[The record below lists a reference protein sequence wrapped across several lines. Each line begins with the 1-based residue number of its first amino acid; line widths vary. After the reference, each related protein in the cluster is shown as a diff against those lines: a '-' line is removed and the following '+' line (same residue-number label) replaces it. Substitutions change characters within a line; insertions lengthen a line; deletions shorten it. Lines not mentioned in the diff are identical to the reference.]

1 MRCGLIGEKLGHS
14 HSKTLHGLLADY
26 RYDLIE
32 LAPEELGPFLKKG
45 EFDGLNVTIPYKQA
59 VIPYLRDL
67 SPAARAIGSVNTIV
81 RRPDG
86 TLFGDN
92 TDAYGLGVITGRAGM
107 AFAGTKTL
115 ILGSGGTS
123 KTARHVVEAAG
134 GEDML
139 EHAFSSDIDTI
150 KATRESIS
158 REAFN
163 ASVEAINR
171 AKHIYV
177 LGVRSAASLASFAA
191 FYLNFVYDS
200 VTLIEPA
207 GTGEAF
213 DQAFRINK
221 DDVCIAISF
230 PRYSKQT
237 INMLRFISDR
247 GATVISVTDSE
258 NSPIAQFATHLLLAR
273 SSMVSFVDSLV
284 APLSLINALIAA
296 AASEKS
302 GEVYSNLSSLENI
315 WDEYQIYQ
323 THEDE

>member
-1 MRCGLIGEKLGHS
+1 MTKQLHSRIESCYPSMSKGHRRIADYITENYDKAAFMTAAKLGDTVGVS
-14 HSKTLHGLLADY
+14 ESTVVRFAS
-26 RYDLIE
+26 
-32 LAPEELGPFLKKG
+32 ELGF
-45 EFDGLNVTIPYKQA
+45 
-59 VIPYLRDL
+59 
-67 SPAARAIGSVNTIV
+67 
-81 RRPDG
+81 
-86 TLFGDN
+86 
-92 TDAYGLGVITGRAGM
+92 
-107 AFAGTKTL
+107 
-115 ILGSGGTS
+115 SGYPRLQ
-123 KTARHVVEAAG
+123 KALQEVVKSREAAG

-139 EHAFSSDIDTI
+139 EHAFSSDIETI
-150 KATRESIS
+150 KITRESIS

-171 AKHIYV
+171 ARHIYV

-207 GTGEAF
+207 GTGEGF
-213 DQAFRINK
+213 DQAFRINS

-296 AASEKS
+296 AAREKS
-302 GEVYSNLSSLENI
+302 EEVYNNLSSLENI
-315 WDEYQIYQ
+315 WNEYQIYQ

>member
-1 MRCGLIGEKLGHS
+1 MTKQLLSKIEGCYSSMSKGHKRITDYITENYDKAAFMTAAKLGDAVGVS
-14 HSKTLHGLLADY
+14 ESTVVRFASELGFSGYPQLQKTLQEVVKSRL
-26 RYDLIE
+26 
-32 LAPEELGPFLKKG
+32 
-45 EFDGLNVTIPYKQA
+45 T
-59 VIPYLRDL
+59 
-67 SPAARAIGSVNTIV
+67 SVQ
-81 RRPDG
+81 R
-86 TLFGDN
+86 
-92 TDAYGLGVITGRAGM
+92 M
-107 AFAGTKTL
+107 
-115 ILGSGGTS
+115 
-123 KTARHVVEAAG
+123 EAAG

-296 AASEKS
+296 AAREKS
-302 GEVYSNLSSLENI
+302 GEVYNNLSSLENI
-315 WDEYQIYQ
+315 WNEYQIYQ

>member
-1 MRCGLIGEKLGHS
+1 MTAAKLGDAVGVS
-14 HSKTLHGLLADY
+14 ESTVVRFASELGFSGYPQLQKTLQEVVKSRL
-26 RYDLIE
+26 
-32 LAPEELGPFLKKG
+32 
-45 EFDGLNVTIPYKQA
+45 T
-59 VIPYLRDL
+59 
-67 SPAARAIGSVNTIV
+67 SVQ
-81 RRPDG
+81 R
-86 TLFGDN
+86 
-92 TDAYGLGVITGRAGM
+92 M
-107 AFAGTKTL
+107 
-115 ILGSGGTS
+115 
-123 KTARHVVEAAG
+123 EAAG

-247 GATVISVTDSE
+247 GAHGYLRHRQRKFADSAVRDPS
-258 NSPIAQFATHLLLAR
+258 SPRAQQHGLVCRFPRCSAEPYQRADSGGGERKERRGVQQSQLAR
-273 SSMVSFVDSLV
+273 KYMGRVSDIPDPRGRVNFSKRGKLC
-284 APLSLINALIAA
+284 LKCL
-296 AASEKS
+296 
-302 GEVYSNLSSLENI
+302 
-315 WDEYQIYQ
+315 
-323 THEDE
+323 

>member
-1 MRCGLIGEKLGHS
+1 MTKQLLSKIEGCYSSMSKGHKRITDYITENYDMAAFMTAAKLGDAVGVS
-14 HSKTLHGLLADY
+14 ESTVVRFAS
-26 RYDLIE
+26 
-32 LAPEELGPFLKKG
+32 ELGFSGYPQLQKALQEVVKSR
-45 EFDGLNVTIPYKQA
+45 LT
-59 VIPYLRDL
+59 
-67 SPAARAIGSVNTIV
+67 SVQ
-81 RRPDG
+81 R
-86 TLFGDN
+86 
-92 TDAYGLGVITGRAGM
+92 M
-107 AFAGTKTL
+107 
-115 ILGSGGTS
+115 
-123 KTARHVVEAAG
+123 EAAG

-221 DDVCIAISF
+221 DDVCIEIFKADDKYAALYIRQGSDGYLRYRQRKFAYSAVCDPSSPRAQQHGLVRRF
-230 PRYSKQT
+230 PRCSAEPYQRADSGGGERKE
-237 INMLRFISDR
+237 RR
-247 GATVISVTDSE
+247 GLQQS
-258 NSPIAQFATHLLLAR
+258 QLAR
-273 SSMVSFVDSLV
+273 KYLGRVSDIPDPRGRVNFSKRGKLC
-284 APLSLINALIAA
+284 LKCL
-296 AASEKS
+296 
-302 GEVYSNLSSLENI
+302 
-315 WDEYQIYQ
+315 
-323 THEDE
+323 

>member
-1 MRCGLIGEKLGHS
+1 MTKQLHSRIESCYPSMSKGHRRIADYITENYDKAAFMTAAKLGDTVGVS
-14 HSKTLHGLLADY
+14 ESTVVRFAS
-26 RYDLIE
+26 
-32 LAPEELGPFLKKG
+32 ELGFSGYPRLQKALQEVVKSR
-45 EFDGLNVTIPYKQA
+45 LT
-59 VIPYLRDL
+59 
-67 SPAARAIGSVNTIV
+67 SVQ
-81 RRPDG
+81 R
-86 TLFGDN
+86 
-92 TDAYGLGVITGRAGM
+92 M
-107 AFAGTKTL
+107 
-115 ILGSGGTS
+115 
-123 KTARHVVEAAG
+123 EAAG

-139 EHAFSSDIDTI
+139 EHAFSSDIETI
-150 KATRESIS
+150 KITRESIS

-171 AKHIYV
+171 ARHIYV

-213 DQAFRINK
+213 DQAFRINS

-273 SSMVSFVDSLV
+273 NSMVSFVDSLV

-296 AASEKS
+296 AAREKS
-302 GEVYSNLSSLENI
+302 
-315 WDEYQIYQ
+315 
-323 THEDE
+323 

>member
-1 MRCGLIGEKLGHS
+1 MTKQLLSKIEGCHSSMSKGHKRITDYITENYDKAAFMTAAKLGDAVGVS
-14 HSKTLHGLLADY
+14 ESTVVRFASELGFSGYPQLQKTLQEVVKSRL
-26 RYDLIE
+26 
-32 LAPEELGPFLKKG
+32 
-45 EFDGLNVTIPYKQA
+45 T
-59 VIPYLRDL
+59 
-67 SPAARAIGSVNTIV
+67 SVQ
-81 RRPDG
+81 R
-86 TLFGDN
+86 
-92 TDAYGLGVITGRAGM
+92 M
-107 AFAGTKTL
+107 
-115 ILGSGGTS
+115 
-123 KTARHVVEAAG
+123 EAAG

-237 INMLRFISDR
+237 INMLR
-247 GATVISVTDSE
+247 VISVTDSE

>member
-1 MRCGLIGEKLGHS
+1 MSKGHKRITDYITENYDKAAFMTAAKLGDAVGVS
-14 HSKTLHGLLADY
+14 ESTVVRFASELGFSGYPQLQKTLQEVVKSRL
-26 RYDLIE
+26 
-32 LAPEELGPFLKKG
+32 
-45 EFDGLNVTIPYKQA
+45 T
-59 VIPYLRDL
+59 
-67 SPAARAIGSVNTIV
+67 SVQ
-81 RRPDG
+81 R
-86 TLFGDN
+86 
-92 TDAYGLGVITGRAGM
+92 M
-107 AFAGTKTL
+107 
-115 ILGSGGTS
+115 
-123 KTARHVVEAAG
+123 EAAG

-171 AKHIYV
+171 AKHIYI

>member
-1 MRCGLIGEKLGHS
+1 MTKQLLSKIEGCYSSMSKGHKRIADYITENYDKAAFMTAAKLGDTVGVS
-14 HSKTLHGLLADY
+14 ESTVVRFASELGFSGYPQLQKTLQEVVKSRL
-26 RYDLIE
+26 
-32 LAPEELGPFLKKG
+32 
-45 EFDGLNVTIPYKQA
+45 T
-59 VIPYLRDL
+59 
-67 SPAARAIGSVNTIV
+67 SVQ
-81 RRPDG
+81 R
-86 TLFGDN
+86 
-92 TDAYGLGVITGRAGM
+92 M
-107 AFAGTKTL
+107 
-115 ILGSGGTS
+115 
-123 KTARHVVEAAG
+123 EAAG

-139 EHAFSSDIDTI
+139 EHAFSSDIETI

-247 GATVISVTDSE
+247 GATVISVTDSDPS
-258 NSPIAQFATHLLLAR
+258 SPRAQQHGLVRRFPRCSAEPYQRADSGGGERKERRGLQQSQLAR
-273 SSMVSFVDSLV
+273 KYLGRVSDIPDPRGRVIFF
-284 APLSLINALIAA
+284 
-296 AASEKS
+296 KKR
-302 GEVYSNLSSLENI
+302 
-315 WDEYQIYQ
+315 
-323 THEDE
+323 

>member
-1 MRCGLIGEKLGHS
+1 MTKQLLSKIEGCYSSMSKGHKRITDYITENYDKAAFMTAAKLGDAVGVS
-14 HSKTLHGLLADY
+14 ESTVVRFASSSAFRLSSASE
-26 RYDLIE
+26 DLQE
-32 LAPEELGPFLKKG
+32 VVKSRL
-45 EFDGLNVTIPYKQA
+45 T
-59 VIPYLRDL
+59 
-67 SPAARAIGSVNTIV
+67 SVQ
-81 RRPDG
+81 R
-86 TLFGDN
+86 
-92 TDAYGLGVITGRAGM
+92 M
-107 AFAGTKTL
+107 
-115 ILGSGGTS
+115 
-123 KTARHVVEAAG
+123 EAAG

>member
-1 MRCGLIGEKLGHS
+1 MTKQLHSRIESCYPSMSKGHRRIADYITENYDKAAFMTAAKLGDTVGVS
-14 HSKTLHGLLADY
+14 ESTVVRFAS
-26 RYDLIE
+26 
-32 LAPEELGPFLKKG
+32 ELGFSGYPRLQKALQEVVKSR
-45 EFDGLNVTIPYKQA
+45 LT
-59 VIPYLRDL
+59 
-67 SPAARAIGSVNTIV
+67 SVQ
-81 RRPDG
+81 R
-86 TLFGDN
+86 
-92 TDAYGLGVITGRAGM
+92 M
-107 AFAGTKTL
+107 
-115 ILGSGGTS
+115 
-123 KTARHVVEAAG
+123 EAAG

-139 EHAFSSDIDTI
+139 EHAFSSDIETI
-150 KATRESIS
+150 KITRESIS

-171 AKHIYV
+171 ARHIYV

-207 GTGEAF
+207 GTGEAL
-213 DQAFRINK
+213 DQAFRINS

-296 AASEKS
+296 AAREKS
-302 GEVYSNLSSLENI
+302 GEVYNNLSSLENI
-315 WDEYQIYQ
+315 WNEYQIYQ